1 MQKWF
6 AACISILF
14 FVSFRL
20 DAQDTYA
27 DKVNKYISQYKKL
40 AIAEQERSGIPAA
53 VTLGQG
59 ILETQAGCSE
69 LVTGACNH
77 FGIKCKSDWTG
88 QTYSYT
94 DDAPDECFRKYKCAE
109 DSYKDHSDYLK
120 GSPRYAS
127 LFKLSPTDYAAWA
140 TGLKRCGYATN
151 PHYAKQLIDII
162 ENFHLQEY
170 TYAALNG
177 GAATDA
183 PDNAIANNTATQQP
197 TSSANAEPATAATAN
212 NEQQETHHIVFNS
225 PDSGSDVMT
234 VNGLKAIHAFKG
246 DMLLKYAVK
255 YNIRYEKLLEYNDLP
270 DAPLAENTVI
280 YLEKKKTR
288 GTDETYVVK
297 PGETLQEISQ
307 AEGMQLKRLMN
318 YNHINPGEEPIFGSV
333 LQLQQFTDVKPE
345 VTTVGRKKPSKIVVT
360 NDDGSTNQ
368 LIAHSATA
376 TQSDYISKEDI
387 DSQSQSGT
395 HSQIMPY
402 RRQLTPYED
411 SIIAQSHEQVAQPQA
426 AQTALSTPVD
436 AKKADENVYTA
447 STDTNP
453 IIEKKDSG
461 SQQTND
467 IPAPTATAPSQPAVV
482 ATPAI
487 TPPTTDKAKADNPG
501 NNDDNKTA
509 SNENSQPAQQSKS
522 FNIMNEKAIDDPGA
536 SSSAVG
542 KGDDT
547 SHATASAPEGPQ
559 PEKSPESELAR
570 LKAQLDKVVYADDNS
585 PKTSAAPAP
594 TAAPETKTD
603 KPAESEEKGSKP
615 KYYTVKKGDT
625 AFSIA
630 KQNDITV
637 HQLMDMNKLD
647 FDEIKIGQRL
657 RVK

>member
-1 MQKWF
+1 MQKWLV
-6 AACISILF
+6 ACISILF
-14 FVSFRL
+14 CVSFKL
-20 DAQDTYA
+20 GAQDTYA

-40 AIAEQERSGIPAA
+40 AIAEQGRSGIPAA

-77 FGIKCKSDWTG
+77 FGIKCKSNWTG

-94 DDAPDECFRKYKCAE
+94 DDAPNECFRKYKCAE

-127 LFKLSPTDYAAWA
+127 LFQLSPTDYAAWA

-162 ENFHLQEY
+162 ENFHLQQY

-177 GAATDA
+177 TITDT
-183 PDNAIANNTATQQP
+183 PDNVLANNTAAQQNAI
-197 TSSANAEPATAATAN
+197 SSTTPANTEPAAATTVN
-212 NEQQETHHIVFNS
+212 NQQQDTHPIVLNS
-225 PDSGSDVMT
+225 PGPGSDVMT

-270 DAPLAENTVI
+270 DAPLTENTII

-307 AEGMQLKRLMN
+307 AEGIQLKRLMN

-333 LQLQQFTDVKPE
+333 LQLQQFTNVKPE
-345 VTTVGRKKPSKIVVT
+345 VTTIAGKKPSKIIVT

-368 LIAHSATA
+368 LVAHSATA
-376 TQSDYISKEDI
+376 SQSDYITKEDI
-387 DSQSQSGT
+387 NNQAPSNGQVL
-395 HSQIMPY
+395 PY
-402 RRQLTPYED
+402 RSPVQNAPQAPQDTA
-411 SIIAQSHEQVAQPQA
+411 SIAQAPTTQA
-426 AQTALSTPVD
+426 IAPPSAD
-436 AKKADENVYTA
+436 AKKADDNVYTA
-447 STDTNP
+447 SADTNP
-453 IIEKKDSG
+453 VIEKKDIEP
-461 SQQTND
+461 QTDNTSTPVVTTSPQS
-467 IPAPTATAPSQPAVV
+467 IAVTT
-482 ATPAI
+482 TPV
-487 TPPTTDKAKADNPG
+487 TDKAKDDNG
-501 NNDDNKTA
+501 DNTNDNKTA
-509 SNENSQPAQQSKS
+509 TNNTQPTQQSRP

-536 SSSAVG
+536 SSSSAVA

-547 SHATASAPEGPQ
+547 THATVSAPEGPQ
-559 PEKSPESELAR
+559 PDKSPESDLAR
-570 LKAQLDKVVYADDNS
+570 LKAQLDKVVYADDDAS
-585 PKTSAAPAP
+585 KTSAAPVP

-603 KPAESEEKGSKP
+603 KPAESGDTGGKP

-630 KQNDITV
+630 KQNSITI